1 MPRKIPPPRKA
12 YPALTALRLQSSRRE
27 AVAAR
32 RDHHAREAA
41 LALRKATPD
50 WVELEAQL
58 KRYQLEAEMDAMEA
72 CLEAQKPDIPILNF
86 DLMPGFE
93 PPNTSQVMISK
104 GGTPKPEPE
113 EHPDVA
119 EARRLAK
126 LEAEIKRAQETSPRE
141 SVASN
146 ENSPPPHPSHLG
158 GKNWKYD
165 SIAGGYDPADDWRN
179 WE

>member
-12 YPALTALRLQSSRRE
+12 YPGLAALRLQSARRE
-27 AVAAR
+27 AIAAR

-41 LALRKATPD
+41 HALRKATPD
-50 WVELEAQL
+50 WVELDREL
-58 KRYQLEAEMDAMEA
+58 KRYRLEAEMEAMEA

-93 PPNTSQVMISK
+93 PPKKV
-104 GGTPKPEPE
+104 EPE

-119 EARRLAK
+119 ESRRVEKARADHD
-126 LEAEIKRAQETSPRE
+126 A

-146 ENSPPPHPSHLG
+146 QNHLPPPD
-158 GKNWKYD
+158 GKAWKYESD
-165 SIAGGYDPADDWRN
+165 IEGYHPADDWRN
-179 WE
+179 YE